1 MNRILIVVVIALLS
15 ASLVTN
21 IYLWQ
26 RLSNYAEGEHSGSVK
41 SGYTGSS
48 TGNESNTNSVGD
60 SVCSTGKGGS
70 ANCNKNP
77 TQYNPKS
84 TELMADAQTPSLK
97 ALTAMLE
104 AGDYSQLAVEIN
116 NQLKL
121 SPLSEP
127 LLLLEAELVERTK
140 PLPTA
145 LINYYDLAELPLSL
159 SALKKIQ
166 HKVESLYNQAQAQL
180 QKNQQ
185 WELVAK
191 LNEPL
196 FQRQPDN
203 KQFTLNLATAY
214 AHQEKMTLM
223 EDVLAALPFNDND
236 AQAIRDMAYAQQTA
250 NTDANDETNTT
261 NTFSDSADDIQVALE
276 RIGNQYR
283 VEAIALNQRASMIL
297 DTGAST
303 TAISSRLF
311 ARLGKMRNL
320 TFIGIFNVQT
330 ASGSVEAQL
339 VKIPKFTFAGYTFN
353 DVSAIVLPEEAL
365 PDADGLLGMNVLS
378 ELDFSILPQEDILLL
393 NLRENK

>member
-1 MNRILIVVVIALLS
+1 
-15 ASLVTN
+15 
-21 IYLWQ
+21 
-26 RLSNYAEGEHSGSVK
+26 
-41 SGYTGSS
+41 
-48 TGNESNTNSVGD
+48 
-60 SVCSTGKGGS
+60 
-70 ANCNKNP
+70 
-77 TQYNPKS
+77 
-84 TELMADAQTPSLK
+84 
-97 ALTAMLE
+97 MLE
-104 AGDYSQLAVEIN
+104 AGEYSQLAVEIN

-203 KQFTLNLATAY
+203 KEFTLNLATAY

-250 NTDANDETNTT
+250 NTDANDDETNTT
-261 NTFSDSADDIQVALE
+261 NTFSDSPDDIQVALE

-365 PDADGLLGMNVLS
+365 PDADGLLGMNVLG
-378 ELDFSILPQEDILLL
+378 EFDFSILPQEDILLL

>member
-1 MNRILIVVVIALLS
+1 M
-15 ASLVTN
+15 
-21 IYLWQ
+21 
-26 RLSNYAEGEHSGSVK
+26 
-41 SGYTGSS
+41 
-48 TGNESNTNSVGD
+48 
-60 SVCSTGKGGS
+60 
-70 ANCNKNP
+70 
-77 TQYNPKS
+77 
-84 TELMADAQTPSLK
+84 
-97 ALTAMLE
+97 
-104 AGDYSQLAVEIN
+104 
-116 NQLKL
+116 
-121 SPLSEP
+121 
-127 LLLLEAELVERTK
+127 
-140 PLPTA
+140 
-145 LINYYDLAELPLSL
+145 
-159 SALKKIQ
+159 KKIQ

-203 KQFTLNLATAY
+203 KEFTLNLATAY

-250 NTDANDETNTT
+250 NTDANDDETNTT
-261 NTFSDSADDIQVALE
+261 NTFSDSPDDIQVALE

-365 PDADGLLGMNVLS
+365 PDADGLLGMNVLG
-378 ELDFSILPQEDILLL
+378 EFDFSILPQEDILLL